1 MTRGLINRT
10 LKFLAENFFIER
22 KILVQQPIN
31 GTIQITPKP
40 YDRFCLVVPDWSQV
54 NCFDYNVMFRYVPKN
69 TSTMTLSM
77 MFKNTGSL
85 VTGATKVDVELLF
98 FPIA

>member
-31 GTIQITPKP
+31 GTISITSKP
-40 YDRFCLVVPDWSQV
+40 YDRFCLVLPDWSQV

-85 VTGATKVDVELLF
+85 VTGATKVDVDLLF

>member
-1 MTRGLINRT
+1 MSRGLIDRT
-10 LKFLAENFFIER
+10 LEKLTDNFYIER
-22 KILVQQPIN
+22 KVLVQQPIN
-31 GTIQITPKP
+31 GTIQITSKP
-40 YDRFCLVVPDWSQV
+40 FDRFCLVIPDWSQV
-54 NCFDYNVMFRYVPKN
+54 NCFDYNVMFRVVPKN

-77 MFKNTGSL
+77 MFKNTGAL